1 MSYTL
6 SFDASLKVKSVSECK
21 KLFHHTGRDVDARAG
36 IQRTHANGMIDAG
49 RTKRNLT
56 AVYDATTGKY
66 KRCTDLRVVK
76 SNSEVPTFD
85 SRNVCCQ

>member
-66 KRCTDLRVVK
+66 KK
-76 SNSEVPTFD
+76 
-85 SRNVCCQ
+85 